1 MPENF
6 EHRKPEPLFKNL
18 SAVVDEQDLSQYVLS
33 FNTSKRIDTSAGTF
47 SVRLVP
53 AEVLSK
59 QGSLDG
65 KVTKDNW
72 ESFIYRSIRPMDNVI
87 VGMNGQAIMYGFV
100 DKVYKSR
107 MTNGQSIGRSIV
119 VEGRD
124 ATKLFLEDS
133 IANAPGL
140 ASNPEVLRIL
150 GEQATQFLG
159 WLRGLINYNSKGESV
174 DNIFADSYP
183 AQAIF
188 WILNNMPSA
197 QIQNTVAGLQTSSG
211 LFLTNLVNRI
221 EDKLYDNTLAVYS
234 GKILSYMSQC
244 IDPAFYDLW
253 VDTVPKKYNVKGNDA
268 PCLFLRP
275 KPFDRDYEID
285 SEGKKISFDGLAPSK
300 DQIRLQKK
308 EYWLKN
314 SVPMLS
320 EKIDSWESLTCPVK
334 GVVTE
339 IKGKDIL
346 QFDVGV
352 SDLDVMTMFKSVSV
366 NDPVAATTAARYGG
380 YFPLIDSEMI
390 RLFGLRE
397 LQSNSRMIPPFKD
410 YWIETAMDQI
420 QSNPFT
426 AIRKTITDGLF
437 SDNFLTTTTLLPLP
451 FGIKKSTNDKSDI
464 EKQVIQK
471 RDRIWRWSRYAHILE
486 SGTARIKGDF
496 IFAGSKIHLPD
507 EWSRG
512 MVMNSSRERTPSKG
526 MDYYV
531 NGVQQSYQFG
541 RQWTT
546 TLAISNGQNENEI
559 DTYYVLR
566 NFNKAANTKTNAIF
580 TAGYGQTR

>member
-6 EHRKPEPLFKNL
+6 EHRKPQPLFKNL
-18 SAVVDEQDLSQYVLS
+18 SAVANEQDLSQYVLS
-33 FNTSKRIDTSAGTF
+33 FSTSKRIDTSAGTF
-47 SVRLVP
+47 SVKLVP
-53 AEVLSK
+53 AEILSK

-87 VGMNGQAIMYGFV
+87 IGMNNQTIMYGFV

-107 MTNGQSIGRSIV
+107 ITNGQNVGRSIV
-119 VEGRD
+119 IEGRD

-133 IANAPGL
+133 IANAPEL
-140 ASNPEVLRIL
+140 SSNPEVLKIL
-150 GEQATQFLG
+150 GEQATNFLG
-159 WLRGLINYNSKGESV
+159 WTRGLINNDK

-211 LFLTNLVNRI
+211 LFLTNLVNRK
-221 EDKLYDNTLAVYS
+221 EDKLYDNTLAQYS
-234 GKILSYMSQC
+234 GKILAYMSQC
-244 IDPAFYDLW
+244 IDPSFYDLW
-253 VDTVPKKYNVKGNDA
+253 IDTVPKKYNTKGSDA

-285 SEGKKISFDGLAPSK
+285 SEGNPISFDGLTPSK
-300 DQIRLQKK
+300 DQIRLREKS
-308 EYWLKN
+308 YWLKN

-320 EKIDSWESLTCPVK
+320 EKITSWENLTCPVK
-334 GVVTE
+334 GVITE
-339 IKGKDIL
+339 INGKDIL

-366 NDPVAATTAARYGG
+366 NDPVAATQAARYGG

-410 YWIETAMDQI
+410 YWTETAMDQI

-426 AIRKTITDGLF
+426 DTRKTISEGLF
-437 SDNFLTTTTLLPLP
+437 SDKFLTIKNLLPLP
-451 FGIKKSTNDKSDI
+451 FGIKKSTSNKSEI

-486 SGTARIKGDF
+486 SGIARVKGDF
-496 IFAGSKIHLPD
+496 IFVGSKIHLPD

-512 MVMNSSRERTPSKG
+512 MVTNSNRERTPSKG

-541 RQWTT
+541 GQWTT
-546 TLAISNGQNENEI
+546 TLAISNGQNEDEI
-559 DTYYVLR
+559 GTYYVLR
-566 NFNKAANTKTNAIF
+566 NFNKAANIKANAIF
-580 TAGYGQTR
+580 TAKYGQTR